1 MNYID
6 ELKCPLCKMNFN
18 QHDNLPRLLIHCGHT
33 LCTKCII
40 NSLNVNN
47 NQSIICP
54 EDSMKYDN
62 VINVESF
69 PKNIYLLKLIQK
81 TETLTTSPKRTT
93 PTTSIATTSTTKS
106 KLMESIKKATTRSIK
121 KKISLCPIH
130 PSRNLELIC
139 IDDKTKIC
147 TNCALFGK
155 HKHHNITSIDEFEKD
170 IEIKSE
176 LLIDLFDILNQHNIT
191 NELNNKN
198 ISSLNNKMDNL
209 INIIDRKYNDISY
222 TINSFIN
229 ELIAN
234 IKHNKQNV
242 LDTLFN
248 KFKQL
253 KTYINYY
260 KCFPNEINIKL
271 NEWKCKVECKLNKLN
286 DITDIDEECVKLI
299 ECVGDENGYNYL
311 IEQGDVI
318 MNDIEKVK
326 TFPHEQLIS
335 DINNIHLYINDKV
348 FNENLFQ
355 LKNDIN
361 YTELLQRIELLSI
374 TKVPL
379 SSSTSLHDVSNK
391 DEFTVTMNVNKVKDD
406 EHLLISN
413 SVNKKLKGKSRSN
426 MCFDLDSI
434 KFNNSTDSN
443 NNNNTLMS
451 YKTLNTCVSA
461 ISIHSNNNGVNNN
474 NKKVKNKT
482 PPSLHNKSVDKDKHE
497 LIKKHFQKDIVNIS
511 RIDLNNGGAQIIA
524 ELLNE
529 KKSKI
534 KELKLIKCNIND
546 TGAILIFKAIE
557 HCTSLNVLNIAN
569 NNITNKSLDAIM
581 NMLKKNNSLKI
592 IYFTNNDFNT
602 KSKET
607 IKSYVSNTRKIFI

>member
-1 MNYID
+1 
-6 ELKCPLCKMNFN
+6 
-18 QHDNLPRLLIHCGHT
+18 
-33 LCTKCII
+33 
-40 NSLNVNN
+40 
-47 NQSIICP
+47 
-54 EDSMKYDN
+54 MKYDN
-62 VINVESF
+62 VVNVESF

-93 PTTSIATTSTTKS
+93 TTTSIATTSTTKS

-391 DEFTVTMNVNKVKDD
+391 DEYTVTMNVNKVKDD

-482 PPSLHNKSVDKDKHE
+482 PPSSHNKSVDKDKHE